1 MFTLLPAGQSWF
13 EWAEGQSAREELRA
27 LELRLLGGK
36 ELEEEDAQRKAQLEA
51 TVKQS
56 LEKRAEA
63 SRTALAAAS
72 ASAREAAPAPA
83 AAAKCVHVATT
94 CDTAAS
100 AGEDVPQRV
109 AGRLPGQ
116 AAAPV
121 ARVARELGPK
131 TAPSDVAAEA
141 PPIPSTPTKLGD
153 ILGEEP
159 PEFSTAACSGE
170 GDWMA
175 ANLTVLAQLQ
185 DGDKL
190 WVDSADRVRAQRGGI
205 VDSGRACHL
214 RAMIRPAHTRARSCH
229 TCRCRRALHTRSA
242 HEQLRRRWSGRAA
255 TRTVPH
261 GCLHAHTLFA
271 GTRTDKARAYQAAL
285 ATGRWAFSDA
295 APARA
300 RQNHRLCRSLPGQ
313 GPSSRH
319 IPRPAQGSADLSQ
332 CRSTR
337 ALSHPRVLYPARLC
351 CLGLRP

>member
-63 SRTALAAAS
+63 SRAALAAAS

-100 AGEDVPQRV
+100 AGEEVPQRV
-109 AGRLPGQ
+109 AGLLPGQ
-116 AAAPV
+116 DAAPV

-131 TAPSDVAAEA
+131 TAPSDVAAEV
-141 PPIPSTPTKLGD
+141 PRIPCTPTKLGD

-159 PEFSTAACSGE
+159 PDFSTAAFSGG
-170 GDWMA
+170 GDGMA

-190 WVDSADRVRAQRGGI
+190 WVDSSDRVRAQRGGI
-205 VDSGRACHL
+205 FAAWRACHVW
-214 RAMIRPAHTRARSCH
+214 AMIR
-229 TCRCRRALHTRSA
+229 
-242 HEQLRRRWSGRAA
+242 G
-255 TRTVPH
+255 
-261 GCLHAHTLFA
+261 LHAHAHAIATHAVA
-271 GTRTDKARAYQAAL
+271 GVPCTHTVRTSSYTGCGAAAL
-285 ATGRWAFSDA
+285 RRGRCCVDA
-295 APARA
+295 SM
-300 RQNHRLCRSLPGQ
+300 H
-313 GPSSRH
+313 
-319 IPRPAQGSADLSQ
+319 
-332 CRSTR
+332 T
-337 ALSHPRVLYPARLC
+337 
-351 CLGLRP
+351 